1 MSLAKVIAPGH
12 RGAHPG
18 EPEELA
24 AAVAAIHPA
33 DLAELLDDLPREDRV
48 VLFEALPVEQGAE
61 LLSELK
67 GETLRLILHTA
78 SPTKLGPMLDRL
90 APDDVT
96 DLLEHLT
103 QRQRE
108 AILAKMSP
116 RDAAEVERL
125 QRYPPRTAGR
135 LMTIKFAT
143 IRPEWTV
150 AETLEHLKRIDP
162 EVETVQSLYAVDDSG
177 RLVGYVSAAP
187 ALPRSAGQEDRR
199 HDGAA
204 APDRAPR
211 HRPGRSR
218 ADGLQVRR
226 PRDPR
231 RRRER
236 QAARHRHRRRRHR
249 HPDRGADAGRPAPRR
264 RARPRRRRSSRATSR
279 SKPWRNVRLRF
290 NWLLLLFVTETL
302 TGTVLR
308 HYEDELAKV
317 VALSFFIP
325 LLIGTGGN
333 SGSQTVTTIVR
344 GLAVGEIRL
353 RDFGRVLLREGGS
366 GLVLGILLGIVGF
379 GRALLWGSTMPLALT
394 VGVSILVICAWA
406 NTVGAMIPMLATMFK
421 IDPTVMSAP
430 LIATLVD
437 ATGLIIYFTIAKSF
451 PLRPL

>member
-1 MSLAKVIAPGH
+1 MSLAKVIGPDI
-12 RGAHPG
+12 
-18 EPEELA
+18 EELIRENPQELSA
-24 AAVAAIHPA
+24 ALSVIHPA
-33 DLAELLDDLPREDRV
+33 DLSELLDDLPRQDRLV
-48 VLFEALPVEQGAE
+48 VFEALPVDQGAA
-61 LLSELK
+61 LLSLLK
-67 GETLRLILHTA
+67 GETLRLILHEA
-78 SPTKLGPMLDRL
+78 SPAKLGPMLDRL
-90 APDDVT
+90 APDDAT
-96 DLLEHLT
+96 ALLENLT

-116 RDAAEVERL
+116 RDVAEVERL

-150 AETLEHLKRIDP
+150 AETLQHLRRIDP
-162 EVETVQSLYAVDDSG
+162 EVETVQSLYAVDDAG
-177 RLVGYVSAAP
+177 RLVGYIALRRLFPAPTEKKIADMMERRLLTVKPDTDQEEVARMVSKYDVHAIPVVDDDNKLLGIVTVDDVIDILIEEQTQDVLHLGGVSATEEEVEQGYFA
-187 ALPRSAGQEDRR
+187 
-199 HDGAA
+199 
-204 APDRAPR
+204 
-211 HRPGRSR
+211 
-218 ADGLQVRR
+218 
-226 PRDPR
+226 
-231 RRRER
+231 
-236 QAARHRHRRRRHR
+236 
-249 HPDRGADAGRPAPRR
+249 
-264 RARPRRRRSSRATSR
+264 

-353 RDFGRVLLREGGS
+353 RDFARVLFREGGS
-366 GLVLGILLGIVGF
+366 GLVLGILLGVVGF
-379 GRALLWGSTMPLALT
+379 GRALLWGSTTPLAMT
-394 VGVSILVICAWA
+394 VGVSILVICTWA
-406 NTVGAMIPMLATMFK
+406 NTVGAMIPMLATLFK

-437 ATGLIIYFTIAKSF
+437 ATGLIIYFSIAKSF
-451 PLRPL
+451 LGL

>member
-1 MSLAKVIAPGH
+1 MSLAKVIGPDI
-12 RGAHPG
+12 
-18 EPEELA
+18 EELIRENPQELPA
-24 AAVAAIHPA
+24 ALSVIHPA
-33 DLAELLDDLPREDRV
+33 DLSEILDDLSRQDRLV
-48 VLFEALPVEQGAE
+48 VFEALPVDQGAA
-61 LLSELK
+61 LLSLLK
-67 GETLRLILHTA
+67 GETLRLILHEA
-78 SPTKLGPMLDRL
+78 SPAKLGPMLDRL
-90 APDDVT
+90 APDDAT
-96 DLLEHLT
+96 ALLENLT

-116 RDAAEVERL
+116 RDVAEVERL

-150 AETLEHLKRIDP
+150 AETLQHLRRIDP
-162 EVETVQSLYAVDDSG
+162 EVETVQSLYAVDDAG
-177 RLVGYVSAAP
+177 RLVGYIALRRLFPAPPEKKISDMMERRLLTVKPDTDQEEVARLVSKYDVHAIPVVDDNDKLLGIVTVDDVIDILIEEQTQDVLHLGGVSATEEEVEQGYFA
-187 ALPRSAGQEDRR
+187 
-199 HDGAA
+199 
-204 APDRAPR
+204 
-211 HRPGRSR
+211 
-218 ADGLQVRR
+218 
-226 PRDPR
+226 
-231 RRRER
+231 
-236 QAARHRHRRRRHR
+236 
-249 HPDRGADAGRPAPRR
+249 
-264 RARPRRRRSSRATSR
+264 

-308 HYEDELAKV
+308 HYEDEIAKV

-379 GRALLWGSTMPLALT
+379 GRALLWGSTTPLALT
-394 VGVSILVICAWA
+394 VGVSILVICTWA
-406 NTVGAMIPMLATMFK
+406 NAVGAMIPMLATLFK

-451 PLRPL
+451 LGL

>member
-1 MSLAKVIAPGH
+1 MSLAKVIAPDI
-12 RGAHPG
+12 
-18 EPEELA
+18 EELIRENPDQLRDA
-24 AAVAAIHPA
+24 LAAIHPA
-33 DLAELLDDLPREDRV
+33 DLAELLDDLPREDRLV
-48 VLFEALPVEQGAE
+48 VFEALPVDQGASV
-61 LLSELK
+61 LSTLK

-78 SPTKLGPMLDRL
+78 SPSKLGPMLDRL

-108 AILAKMSP
+108 VILAKMSP

-150 AETLEHLKRIDP
+150 AETLQHLRRIDP
-162 EVETVQSLYAVDDSG
+162 EVETVQSLYAVDDAG
-177 RLVGYVSAAP
+177 RLVGYV
-187 ALPRSAGQEDRR
+187 ALRR
-199 HDGAA
+199 
-204 APDRAPR
+204 
-211 HRPGRSR
+211 
-218 ADGLQVRR
+218 LF
-226 PRDPR
+226 
-231 RRRER
+231 
-236 QAARHRHRRRRHR
+236 
-249 HPDRGADAGRPAPRR
+249 PAPPERKIAEMMERR
-264 RARPRRRRSSRATSR
+264 LLTVRPDTDQEEVARMVSKYDVHAIPVVDDNGKLLGIVTVDDVIDILIEEQTQDVLHLGGVSATEEEVEQGYFA

-308 HYEDELAKV
+308 HFEDELARV

-379 GRALLWGSTMPLALT
+379 GRALLWGSTTPLALT

-406 NTVGAMIPMLATMFK
+406 NAVGAMIPMLATLFK

-451 PLRPL
+451 LGL

>member
-1 MSLAKVIAPGH
+1 MSLAKVIGPDI
-12 RGAHPG
+12 
-18 EPEELA
+18 EELIRENPQELPA
-24 AAVAAIHPA
+24 ALSAIHPA
-33 DLAELLDDLPREDRV
+33 DLAEILDDLSRQDRLV
-48 VLFEALPVEQGAE
+48 VFESLPVDQGAA
-61 LLSELK
+61 LLSVLK
-67 GETLRLILHTA
+67 GETLRLVLHEATPA
-78 SPTKLGPMLDRL
+78 KLGPMLDRL
-90 APDDVT
+90 APDDAT
-96 DLLEHLT
+96 SLLEHLT

-116 RDAAEVERL
+116 RDVAEVQRL

-150 AETLEHLKRIDP
+150 AETLQHLRRIDP
-162 EVETVQSLYAVDDSG
+162 EVETVQSLYAVDDGG
-177 RLVGYVSAAP
+177 RLVGYV
-187 ALPRSAGQEDRR
+187 ALRR
-199 HDGAA
+199 
-204 APDRAPR
+204 
-211 HRPGRSR
+211 
-218 ADGLQVRR
+218 LF
-226 PRDPR
+226 
-231 RRRER
+231 
-236 QAARHRHRRRRHR
+236 
-249 HPDRGADAGRPAPRR
+249 PAPPEKKIADMMERR
-264 RARPRRRRSSRATSR
+264 LLTVKPDTDQEEVARMVSKYDVHAIPVVDDDNKLLGIVTVDDVIDILIEEQTQDVLHLGGVSATEEEVEQGYFAA
-279 SKPWRNVRLRF
+279 KPWRNVRLRF

-366 GLVLGILLGIVGF
+366 GLVLGILLGLVGF
-379 GRALLWGSTMPLALT
+379 GRALLWGSTTPLALT
-394 VGVSILVICAWA
+394 VGVSILVICTWA
-406 NTVGAMIPMLATMFK
+406 NAVGAMIPMLATLFK

-451 PLRPL
+451 LGL

>member
-1 MSLAKVIAPGH
+1 MSLAKVIGPDI
-12 RGAHPG
+12 
-18 EPEELA
+18 EELIRENPDQLPA
-24 AAVAAIHPA
+24 ALSAIHPA
-33 DLAELLDDLPREDRV
+33 DLAELLDDLPRDERLIV
-48 VLFEALPVEQGAE
+48 FEALPVDQGADV
-61 LLSELK
+61 LSALR
-67 GETLRLILHTA
+67 GETLRLVLHEA
-78 SPTKLGPMLDRL
+78 SPDKLGPMLDRL
-90 APDDVT
+90 APDDAT
-96 DLLEHLT
+96 SLLEHLT

-108 AILAKMSP
+108 AVLAKMSA

-150 AETLEHLKRIDP
+150 AETLQHLRKIDP
-162 EVETVQSLYAVDDSG
+162 EVETVQSLYAVDDAG
-177 RLVGYVSAAP
+177 RLVGYVS
-187 ALPRSAGQEDRR
+187 LRR
-199 HDGAA
+199 
-204 APDRAPR
+204 
-211 HRPGRSR
+211 
-218 ADGLQVRR
+218 LF
-226 PRDPR
+226 
-231 RRRER
+231 
-236 QAARHRHRRRRHR
+236 
-249 HPDRGADAGRPAPRR
+249 PAPPEKKIAEMMERR
-264 RARPRRRRSSRATSR
+264 LLTVKPDTDQEEVARMVSKYDVHAIPVVDENGKLLGIVTVDDVIDILIEEQTKDVLHLGGVSATEEEVEQGYFA

-308 HYEDELAKV
+308 HYEDEIAKV

-353 RDFGRVLLREGGS
+353 RDFARVLFREGGS
-366 GLVLGILLGIVGF
+366 GLALGILLGIVGF
-379 GRALLWGSTMPLALT
+379 GRALLWGSTTPLALT
-394 VGVSILVICAWA
+394 VGVSILVICTWA
-406 NTVGAMIPMLATMFK
+406 NTVGAMIPMLATLFK

-451 PLRPL
+451 LGL